1 MWGRQI
7 DNIKCFHIASVSS
20 AVSAI
25 PDTSG
30 RGGTSF
36 LRFVCRCALWSHRAV
51 TGVCGGKRC
60 LFVWAGRVGRRHVI
74 ALCI

>member
-1 MWGRQI
+1 MLLSLIFSLSLHVMMCIITPPVQSRPI
-7 DNIKCFHIASVSS
+7 
-20 AVSAI
+20 
-25 PDTSG
+25 
-30 RGGTSF
+30 SF
-36 LRFVCRCALWSHRAV
+36 RPVWSHRAV